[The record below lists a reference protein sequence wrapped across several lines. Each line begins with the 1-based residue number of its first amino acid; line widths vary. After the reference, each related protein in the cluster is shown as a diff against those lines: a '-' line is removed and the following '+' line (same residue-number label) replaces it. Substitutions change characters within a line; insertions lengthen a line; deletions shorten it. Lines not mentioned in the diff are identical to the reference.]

1 MKSARRKALIAK
13 KRKEARGTFPLLK
26 LLIPIVLIMVVFAFV
41 KLSTHVWDGKNKI
54 AVAYRSTDS
63 SVGVIVIDPAL
74 SEITNIVIPG
84 DTQIDVAQ
92 NYGTMLIKNVWQLGF
107 NEKIKGRLLPE
118 TITQNFLF
126 PVYLWADSSASGL
139 GEGDMDKIIRF
150 MFIPGLTNVSFGDRL
165 AMGLFAMK
173 TQSFGR
179 TTIDMGKSHF
189 LDKTKLADGTSGYII
204 SGTISQRLTMYFS
217 DNEFGTQSLKVNI
230 VDATGS
236 LGVSEKVGEI
246 LQVIGGKVVSVEK
259 KSTPEETDCTLYG
272 TNREIVEKVSNLFSC
287 EKGTAKSN
295 FDLDIHLGSKFA
307 ERF

>member
-1 MKSARRKALIAK
+1 MKSARRKALAAK
-13 KRKEARGTFPLLK
+13 KRKEAKGTFPLLK
-26 LLIPIVLIMVVFAFV
+26 LLIPIVLIIVVFVMV
-41 KLSTHVWDGKNKI
+41 KLTTHTWDGKNKI
-54 AVAYRSTDS
+54 AVAYKSNDS

-84 DTQIDVAQ
+84 DTQIDVAE

-126 PVYLWADSSASGL
+126 PVYLWSDSNASGL
-139 GEGDMDKIIRF
+139 GEGNVNKIIKF

-165 AMGLFAMK
+165 AMGFFAMK

-189 LDKTKLADGTSGYII
+189 LDKTKLEDGSSGYII
-204 SGTISQRLTMYFS
+204 SGPVSQRLTMYFS
-217 DNEFGTQSLKVNI
+217 DNEFGSQSLKVNI

-259 KSTPEETDCTLYG
+259 RATPEDSDCTLYG
-272 TNREIVEKVSNLFSC
+272 TNREIVDRVSNLFSC
-287 EKGTAKSN
+287 EKGVGKSN
-295 FDLDIHLGSKFA
+295 FDLDIHLGSYFA